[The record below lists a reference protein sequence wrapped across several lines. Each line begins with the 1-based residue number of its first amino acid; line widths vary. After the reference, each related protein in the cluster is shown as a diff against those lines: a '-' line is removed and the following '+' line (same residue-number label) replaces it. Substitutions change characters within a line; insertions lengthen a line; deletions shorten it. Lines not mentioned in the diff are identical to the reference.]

1 MSPSPFARLGTTLRR
16 AGRFQVAA
24 VALALGCALG
34 VGAASLFGTSPGDA
48 SAKRKAPDLPVP
60 TARLV
65 KQVLKEELQVPC
77 QPRSQTTRV
86 LPPPLPPGRPR
97 VVTAIGVRV
106 GQPVKTGDL
115 LAVVSGV
122 PTFAFVTRIPFY
134 RDLGLGD
141 TGPDV
146 AALERAL
153 VAVGK
158 LGKADSVFDSRTAAA
173 LSGLYARAGAS
184 ARGLGGRVRLASSTS
199 VPAASEVTEIDAAV
213 GQVVTRGTPLMVLA
227 ARTPTATC
235 RVPGTAAVSVG
246 ERLSIG
252 VVRSVAAPDPA
263 SGQRDVVVALAR
275 PSASAEPGNLVLPLR
290 VTKTAVLTVPAGGI
304 WVGPAGS
311 FVVRK
316 VVDGNVKSVRVR
328 IGTTAGGYVEISG
341 SGLAAGDE
349 VELHVVTGR
358 QIQTLSTGPGGVR

>member
-1 MSPSPFARLGTTLRR
+1 MSLRPFGHLGSRLRQ
-16 AGRFQVAA
+16 AGRFQVAT

-34 VGAASLFGTSPGDA
+34 IGAASLFGTSPGDA

-60 TARLV
+60 TTRLV
-65 KQVLKEELQVPC
+65 KQVLREELRAPC
-77 QPRSQTTRV
+77 QARSQATRV
-86 LPPPLPPGRPR
+86 MPPPLAGGKPR

-106 GQPVKTGDL
+106 GQPVRTGDL

-158 LGKADSVFDSRTAAA
+158 LGTADSVFDSRTAAA
-173 LSGLYARAGAS
+173 LSELYRRAGAS
-184 ARGLGGRVRLASSTS
+184 ARSLGGRVRLASSTS
-199 VPAASEVTEIDAAV
+199 VPAGSEVAEIDAAV
-213 GQVVTRGTPLMVLA
+213 GEVVTRGTPLMVLT

-235 RVPGTAAVSVG
+235 RVPGTAAISAG
-246 ERLSIG
+246 ERLNIG
-252 VVRSVAAPDPA
+252 VVRSVAPPDPA

-275 PSASAEPGNLVLPLR
+275 PSASAEPGDLVLPLR
-290 VTKTAVLTVPAGGI
+290 VTKTAVLTLPAGGI
-304 WVGPAGS
+304 WVGAAGS

-316 VVDGNVKSVRVR
+316 VVDGNVQTARVH
-328 IGTTAGGYVEISG
+328 IGATAGGYVAISG
-341 SGLAAGDE
+341 RGLVAGDE
-349 VELHVVTGR
+349 VQLHVVSDR
-358 QIQTLSTGPGGVR
+358 QVETLSPGSGAAR